1 MTFQLRV
8 YAKSYNNSPFANSE
22 YIEYIHNQSFTV
34 AWDNPLE
41 DPDGQ
46 ERNQNGVSQRI
57 WLWSLV
63 GILFGFGIAY
73 QLTKRLHDDEMNDEI
88 LDPFVKQ
95 SSKEDKFDENNQ
107 LHEDE

>member
-1 MTFQLRV
+1 LRV

-34 AWDNPLE
+34 QWDNPLE
-41 DPDGQ
+41 GPDDQ
-46 ERNQNGVSQRI
+46 ERNHDGVSQRI

-63 GILFGFGIAY
+63 GILVGFGVAY
-73 QLTKRLHDDEMNDEI
+73 QLSKRLHHDDMNDEI
-88 LDPFVKQ
+88 SDPFIKQ
-95 SSKEDKFDENNQ
+95 FSNDDKFDENGQ